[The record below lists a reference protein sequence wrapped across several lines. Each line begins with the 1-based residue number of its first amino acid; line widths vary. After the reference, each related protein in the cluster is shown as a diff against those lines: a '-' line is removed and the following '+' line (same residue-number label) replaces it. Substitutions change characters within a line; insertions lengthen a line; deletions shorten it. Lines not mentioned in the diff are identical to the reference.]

1 MEIEEESEPQNAN
14 GIVVS
19 AHVAWKDVN
28 VMVTLNNGDTR
39 NVLEGLTGYAE
50 PGTFTAL
57 MGPSGA
63 GKSTLLDAL
72 SGRLGSNAILT
83 GKILLNGRKAKLS
96 FGTAVSSPKA
106 IVCETQ
112 AYVTQDD
119 TLIGTLT
126 VRETI
131 YYSAQLRLPDR
142 MPLSKK
148 RTLVESTITQMGLQ
162 DCADTFIGNWH
173 LRGISGGEK
182 RRVSIALAILMRPRL
197 LFLDEPTSGLDSA
210 SAFFVTQALHC
221 LSRDGRTV
229 IASIHQPS
237 SEVFELFDRL
247 YLLSGGKTLE
257 LNLVFGLQFFAEAG
271 FPCPSFR
278 SPSDHFLRCS
288 NSDFD
293 KVKATL
299 RELIKYNDD
308 PLNKMTTAE
317 VIRSLVDFYRH
328 SQYCYVANETVEE
341 MSKVKGT
348 VLDSNGSHASFFM
361 QSYSLTKRSFV
372 NMSRDFGYYWLRI
385 VIYLVVSV
393 CLGTI
398 YFNVGT
404 KYNSIQARAA
414 CSSFVFGFMTFMS
427 IGGFPSFVED
437 MKVRSLYDST
447 LETSTLSY
455 IIDTLP
461 HKSND
466 LVFQRERMNGHY
478 GVIVFVISNTLS
490 AMPFLIL
497 IAILSGTVCYFM
509 VHFHPGF
516 SHYFF
521 FVLAIYASIT
531 AVESLMMVIASVV
544 PNFLMGII
552 IGAGILGISML
563 VSGFFRLPY
572 DIPKPVWRYPVSYLT
587 FDFWAVQGQYKN
599 DLKGLIFDNHSPH
612 PPKITGEYALKQIF
626 QIDVNRSKW
635 VDLSAIFSLII
646 IYRVIFFFMIKINE
660 DVTPWLRG
668 YIARRK
674 MQHSGPNQH

>member
-1 MEIEEESEPQNAN
+1 MRNSLSSFSSVITSSNDDVITEIEEANEPQGHN
-14 GIVVS
+14 GIVVY
-19 AHVAWKDVN
+19 AHVAWKNVN

-39 NVLEGLTGYAE
+39 NILEGLTGYAE

-57 MGPSGA
+57 MGPSGS

-72 SGRLGSNAILT
+72 SGRLASNAILS

-96 FGTAVSSPKA
+96 FGTA
-106 IVCETQ
+106 

-142 MPLSKK
+142 MPVSEK
-148 RTLVESTITQMGLQ
+148 RTLVESTIVDMGLQ

-182 RRVSIALAILMRPRL
+182 RRVSIALEILMRPRL

-210 SAFFVTQALHC
+210 SAFFVTQTLRC

-247 YLLSGGKTLE
+247 YLLSGGKTVYFGQASEANQARYTSLTQDSPSFYFLMLE
-257 LNLVFGLQFFAEAG
+257 TYNEAG

-278 SPSDHFLRCS
+278 NPSDHFLRCS

-293 KVKATL
+293 KVMTTL
-299 RELIKYNDD
+299 ADSIKSDQYNDD
-308 PLNKMTTAE
+308 PLNKMTTVEA
-317 VIRSLVDFYRH
+317 IRSLVDFYRR
-328 SQYCYVANETVEE
+328 SQYCYLANEQVEE
-341 MSKVKGT
+341 MSKVKGA
-348 VLDSNGSHASFFM
+348 VLDSNGSQASFFM
-361 QSYSLTKRSFV
+361 QSYILTKRSFV
-372 NMSRDFGYYWLRI
+372 NMTRDFGYYWLRL

-393 CLGTI
+393 CVGTI

-404 KYNSIQARAA
+404 TYNSIQ
-414 CSSFVFGFMTFMS
+414 
-427 IGGFPSFVED
+427 
-437 MKVRSLYDST
+437 
-447 LETSTLSY
+447 
-455 IIDTLP
+455 
-461 HKSND
+461 
-466 LVFQRERMNGHY
+466 VFQRERMNGHY
-478 GVIVFVISNTLS
+478 GVIAFVISNTLS

-497 IAILSGTVCYFM
+497 IATLSGTVCYLM
-509 VHFHPGF
+509 VRFHPGF
-516 SHYFF
+516 SHYLF
-521 FVLAIYASIT
+521 FVLALYASIT
-531 AVESLMMVIASVV
+531 TVESLMMVIASVV
-544 PNFLMGII
+544 PNFLMGIV
-552 IGAGILGISML
+552 IGAGILGISMV
-563 VSGFFRLPY
+563 VSGFFRLPH

-587 FDFWAVQGQYKN
+587 FDFWAIQGQYKN
-599 DLKGLIFDNHSPH
+599 HLKGLVFDNQSPDL
-612 PPKITGEYALKQIF
+612 PKITGEYALKQTF
-626 QIDVNRSKW
+626 QIHVERSKW
-635 VDLSAIFSLII
+635 VDLSVIFSMII
-646 IYRVIFFFMIKINE
+646 IYRVIFFIMIKINE

-674 MQHSGPNQH
+674 MQQNGANQN